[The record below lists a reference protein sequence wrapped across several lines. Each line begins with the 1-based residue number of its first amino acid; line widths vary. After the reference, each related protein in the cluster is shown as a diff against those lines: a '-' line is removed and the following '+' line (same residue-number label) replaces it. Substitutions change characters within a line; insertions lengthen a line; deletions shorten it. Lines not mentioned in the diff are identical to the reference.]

1 MIIARTATRGLAL
14 ALLALG
20 AVTGSVVAQDMAPA
34 PDFLVT
40 KRSAHEFDET
50 LNLLRQA
57 IEAENMMVVKE
68 VNPQKMLRM
77 VGVQVGGMRQIHFF
91 HPRYMKQILETNRNA
106 GIEPPL
112 KLLVVETAEGQV
124 MVRYE
129 DPEHQFGPYDGL
141 TEFSAEMAGIF
152 DRIVGTV
159 TE

>member
-1 MIIARTATRGLAL
+1 MIIPRTTARGLAL
-14 ALLALG
+14 VLLALG
-20 AVTGSVVAQDMAPA
+20 AGTGSALAQGMAPA

-40 KRSAHEFDET
+40 NRSAHGFDET

-57 IEAENMMVVKE
+57 IEAENLMVVQE

-77 VGVQVGGMRQIHFF
+77 VGVQVGGMLQVFFF
-91 HPRYMKQILETNRNA
+91 HPRYMKQILDTNRNA

-112 KLLVVETAEGQV
+112 KLLVMEAPNGQV

-129 DPEHQFGPYDGL
+129 DPEHQFGPYEGL
-141 TEFSAEMAGIF
+141 TEFSAEIAGIF
-152 DRIVGTV
+152 DRVVGAV

>member
-1 MIIARTATRGLAL
+1 MIIPRTATRAMALVLVAVTAGAGLA
-14 ALLALG
+14 A
-20 AVTGSVVAQDMAPA
+20 AQDMAPA

-40 KRSAHEFDET
+40 KRSSQGFDET

-57 IEAENMMVVKE
+57 IEAENLMVVQE
-68 VNPQKMLRM
+68 VDPQKMLRM
-77 VGVQVGGMRQIHFF
+77 VGVQVGGMRQLFFF

-112 KLLVVETAEGQV
+112 KLLVMEAPNGQV

-129 DPEHQFGPYDGL
+129 DAQHQFAPYDGL

-152 DRIVGTV
+152 ERVVGTV

>member
-1 MIIARTATRGLAL
+1 MIITRNAARGLAL
-14 ALLALG
+14 ALLVLG
-20 AVTGSVVAQDMAPA
+20 AATGSAVGQGKAPA

-40 KRSAHEFDET
+40 KRSAHEFAET

-57 IEAENMMVVKE
+57 IEAENLMVVQE

-77 VGVQVGGMRQIHFF
+77 VGVKVGGMRQLYFF

-112 KLLVVETAEGQV
+112 KLLVMEAPDGRVL
-124 MVRYE
+124 VRYE
-129 DPEHQFGPYDGL
+129 KPQHQFGPYDGL
-141 TEFSAEMAGIF
+141 TEFAAEMAGIF
-152 DRIVGTV
+152 DRVVGSV